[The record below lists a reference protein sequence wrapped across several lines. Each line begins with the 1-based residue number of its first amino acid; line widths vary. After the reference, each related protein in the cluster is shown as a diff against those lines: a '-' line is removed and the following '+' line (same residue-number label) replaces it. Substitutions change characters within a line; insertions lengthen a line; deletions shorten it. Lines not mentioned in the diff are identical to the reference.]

1 MKNKKYFF
9 ATLIL
14 FTVICVGQLQA
25 QCSVCAA
32 SIQSNMQHGGKVGLG
47 LNSAIL
53 YLMAIPYIV
62 VATCLF
68 FFFKEPILAKIK
80 VLKARYS
87 SHKI

>member
-9 ATLIL
+9 ATFVL
-14 FTVICVGQLQA
+14 FIITCIGQLQA

-62 VATCLF
+62 VGACLF
-68 FFFKEPILAKIK
+68 FFFKEQILAKVK
-80 VLKARYS
+80 VLKAKYS
-87 SHKI
+87 SHKV